1 MGVPCTRRY
10 AFQFARSF
18 LTRYKRP
25 MSPRTMI
32 SRFFQVGLFIGIFMA
47 AAGVGT
53 YFAVHL
59 LIHGKN
65 NVIVPD
71 LQGKEVVYALE
82 ILSDLG
88 LNTKVKGARYSPTI
102 PKNHIIAQ
110 APEPGAE
117 RKHGR
122 DVRLVIS
129 RGPYA
134 VVIPNLIG
142 MALPIADIAL
152 EENDLH
158 RGALS
163 YTYHGKRPK
172 DEILAQLPGPGT
184 TALRESQL
192 NLLVSLGPRPQ
203 LLRMPDLLGQGFEHA
218 FDAVEKCHLTVGSIA
233 QADDP
238 DKPDNTVLEQS
249 PSGGYP
255 VPAGSSIALT
265 INRHARKFKDY
276 RRQTVTLFRHRAPQ
290 GFLRQHVRVR
300 TICPDGAFDIFNN
313 FIRPGEEIWLVI
325 LRDKPTALFLYLD
338 GDLRMTK
345 NYD

>member
-1 MGVPCTRRY
+1 MGVPCACRY
-10 AFQFARSF
+10 AFQFARSI
-18 LTRYKRP
+18 LTRYIRP
-25 MSPRTMI
+25 MNPRTMI
-32 SRFFQVGLFIGIFMA
+32 SRFFQIGLFIGIFVA

-53 YFAVHL
+53 YFTVHL
-59 LIHGKN
+59 LIHGEN
-65 NVIVPD
+65 SVIVPE

-110 APEPGAE
+110 APDPGTE
-117 RKHGR
+117 IKRGR

-129 RGPYA
+129 KGPYA

-142 MALPIADIAL
+142 MDLPMAGIAL

-158 RGALS
+158 RGSLS

-172 DEILAQLPGPGT
+172 DEILAQFPGPGA
-184 TALRESQL
+184 TALRESPL
-192 NLLVSLGPRPQ
+192 DLLVSLGPRPQ
-203 LLRMPDLLGQGFEHA
+203 VLRMLDLEGKGFEHA
-218 FDAVEKCHLTVGSIA
+218 FDTVEKYHLTVGSIA
-233 QADDP
+233 QADVP
-238 DKPDNTVLEQS
+238 DKPDDTVLEQS
-249 PSGGYP
+249 PPRGYP
-255 VPAGSSIALT
+255 VPVGSSIALT
-265 INRHARKFKDY
+265 INRHARKFNGY
-276 RRQTVTLFRHRAPQ
+276 GHQTVTLFRHRAPQ

-300 TICPDGAFDIFNN
+300 TICPDGAFNIFDD
-313 FIRPGEEIWLVI
+313 FIRPGEEIWLLI

-338 GDLRMTK
+338 GDLRLAK

>member
-1 MGVPCTRRY
+1 MN
-10 AFQFARSF
+10 
-18 LTRYKRP
+18 
-25 MSPRTMI
+25 PRTMI
-32 SRFFQVGLFIGIFMA
+32 SRFIQIGLFIGIFMA

-59 LIHGKN
+59 LIHGEN
-65 NVIVPD
+65 SVIVPD

-88 LNTKVKGARYSPTI
+88 LNTKVKGSRYNRTI

-110 APEPGAE
+110 APVPGTE
-117 RKHGR
+117 IKRGR

-129 RGPYA
+129 KGPYA

-142 MALPIADIAL
+142 MDLPMAGIAL

-158 RGALS
+158 QGSLS

-172 DEILAQLPGPGT
+172 DEILAQFPGPGA
-184 TALRESQL
+184 TALRESPL
-192 NLLVSLGPRPQ
+192 DLLVSLGPRPQ
-203 LLRMPDLLGQGFEHA
+203 LLRMLDLKGQGFEHA
-218 FDAVEKCHLTVGSIA
+218 FDIVEKSHLTVGSITQVDA
-233 QADDP
+233 P

-249 PSGGYP
+249 PPRGYP
-255 VPAGSSIALT
+255 VPAGSAVALT
-265 INRHARKFKDY
+265 INRHAREFKDY
-276 RRQTVTLFRHRAPQ
+276 VHQAVTLFRHRAPQ

-300 TICPDGAFDIFNN
+300 TICSDGAFNIFDD
-313 FIRPGEEIWLVI
+313 FIRPGEEIWLMI